1 MNINKFHN
9 DLLEALGD
17 STGATNINEFR
28 VKFVAAITALQT
40 QASDAN
46 IEAVIAAKTEIAAL
60 NGSSTAAQIVTALQA

>member
-28 VKFVAAITALQT
+28 VKYVAAITALQA

-46 IEAVIAAKTEIAAL
+46 IEEVIASKTEIAAL
-60 NGSSTAAQIVTALQA
+60 TGSSTAADIVTALQA

>member
-28 VKFVAAITALQT
+28 VKYVAAITALQA

-46 IEAVIAAKTEIAAL
+46 IEAVIANKTEIAAL
-60 NGSSTAAQIVTALQA
+60 TGSSTAADIVTALQA